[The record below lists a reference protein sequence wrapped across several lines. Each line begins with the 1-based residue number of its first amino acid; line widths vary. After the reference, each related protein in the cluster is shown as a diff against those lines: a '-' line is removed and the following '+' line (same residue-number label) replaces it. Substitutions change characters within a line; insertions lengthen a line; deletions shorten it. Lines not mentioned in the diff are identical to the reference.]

1 MEELLTLIDGKE
13 VKITNPHKLLWP
25 EAGVTKLDY
34 ITYLLAVSP
43 YLLPYTQDR
52 LLMRWRYPDGPAGE
66 RIEEKSIPNHAPDW
80 VARARYKDK
89 MWIVLNDPATLVWTA
104 NREALE
110 LHVPFDRCQHKN
122 MPTELVFDLD
132 PPDSEHFPLVL
143 QVAWELKQ
151 VLDSLG
157 LVSVA
162 KTSGVSGMQVHVPIE
177 PRYTF
182 EETRV
187 INKFI
192 ADYMLQKIPDLLTL
206 ERVVRRRGGKLYFDY
221 LQLWKGRTIAA
232 PYSVRATPQATVSA
246 PVLWEE
252 VKKGFDPANFTVH
265 TMLKRVE
272 EKGDLFRPLTADK
285 YRYQRSLDPILS
297 FLRAHV

>member
-89 MWIVLNDPATLVWTA
+89 VWIVLNDPATLAWTA

-192 ADYMLQKIPDLLTL
+192 ADYMLQKLPDLLTGASGQAAGWQTL
-206 ERVVRRRGGKLYFDY
+206 FRLPAIVERKDDCRPLFR
-221 LQLWKGRTIAA
+221 
-232 PYSVRATPQATVSA
+232 PATPQATVSA

-252 VKKGFDPANFTVH
+252 VKKGFDPADFTVH
-265 TMLKRVE
+265 TMKKRVE

-285 YRYQRSLDPILS
+285 YRYQQSLDPILS